1 MVNKCELDIFSG
13 WQMVIYDQNNEPKVV
28 FPINQHNV
36 NPTTSNIKDAE
47 KLIQEG
53 YGTYYNY
60 IEAEYPV
67 HLHKKFL
74 DYSIFSESQLIAMKK
89 HQEAK
94 KLLKT
99 KYSKVVDVVKENRIS
114 EIPERRFTFDIRK
127 EPTNPIIYNMNKR
140 TGLWNLYD

>member
-1 MVNKCELDIFSG
+1 MQYKSELDIFSG

-53 YGTYYNY
+53 YGTYYKY

-74 DYSIFSESQLIAMKK
+74 DYSTFSESQLIAMKK
-89 HQEAK
+89 HQEEK
-94 KLLKT
+94 KILKT
-99 KYSKVVDVVKENRIS
+99 KYSKVVKENRIS

-127 EPTNPIIYNMNKR
+127 EPTSSIIYNMNKM